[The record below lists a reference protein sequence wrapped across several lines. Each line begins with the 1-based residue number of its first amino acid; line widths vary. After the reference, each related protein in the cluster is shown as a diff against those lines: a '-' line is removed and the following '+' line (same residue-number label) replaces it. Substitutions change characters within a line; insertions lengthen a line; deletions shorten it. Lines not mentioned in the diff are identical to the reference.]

1 MSPSVDRKD
10 EGRLGMQTNQLN
22 KDNGVGRDE

>member
-10 EGRLGMQTNQLN
+10 EGTLGMQTNRLN